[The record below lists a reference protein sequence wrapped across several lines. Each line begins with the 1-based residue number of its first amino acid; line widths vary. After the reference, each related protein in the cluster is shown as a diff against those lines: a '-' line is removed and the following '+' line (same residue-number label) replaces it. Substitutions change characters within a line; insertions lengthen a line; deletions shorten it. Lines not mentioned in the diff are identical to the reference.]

1 VSSEF
6 FLASKRTSIADIEVK
21 YSEIDLHVI
30 LSEILASILFTIAVI
45 RRLLQLLKVCFVLLQ
60 NAHRVEVDIIF
71 VYVLYVLCCI
81 NVSIVSVLGVDSTR
95 SYRIIGAIVYVIF
108 GNMVYIN
115 KKTICNG
122 SSQ

>member
-1 VSSEF
+1 
-6 FLASKRTSIADIEVK
+6 
-21 YSEIDLHVI
+21 VI

>member
-1 VSSEF
+1 MCCMCCV
-6 FLASKRTSIADIEVK
+6 
-21 YSEIDLHVI
+21 
-30 LSEILASILFTIAVI
+30 
-45 RRLLQLLKVCFVLLQ
+45 VLM
-60 NAHRVEVDIIF
+60 
-71 VYVLYVLCCI
+71 
-81 NVSIVSVLGVDSTR
+81 SVWGVDSTR